1 MFQDL
6 SREDDGEIDDASKE
20 TWPIPKESKDGKIL
34 NKGAGGKSKGK
45 GKSKDKRVDR
55 IQATR
60 KVVWKQFG
68 KEERWEMEPETFSS
82 RDLKEID
89 WSSYVPPPTPTATPT
104 TGRANHSIDRTNCD
118 SHHGASERGPWSGE
132 RFQGLRHQHGADIGS
147 EGISVSS
154 LVGRGAEGG
163 KHDWR

>member
-20 TWPIPKESKDGKIL
+20 TWPTPKESKDGKIL

-60 KVVWKQFG
+60 KVVW
-68 KEERWEMEPETFSS
+68 
-82 RDLKEID
+82 
-89 WSSYVPPPTPTATPT
+89 
-104 TGRANHSIDRTNCD
+104 
-118 SHHGASERGPWSGE
+118 
-132 RFQGLRHQHGADIGS
+132 
-147 EGISVSS
+147 
-154 LVGRGAEGG
+154 
-163 KHDWR
+163 